1 MVGGAGWPAKYLAP
15 PTSSPPSPVAQQ
27 LTAVDCCSGGHP
39 QHPKKNQPA
48 LTEDKNRDQ
57 PITSQNTFVFVPI
70 TSGSFLF
77 LSVINLSQPST
88 KRILLLC
95 IIRHLKASK
104 DFSGDSD
111 FYLQPHG
118 PLSGPRAPPRSP
130 PQPHPGGV
138 KAPPHC
144 RAAGRAALSRINRLG
159 RLQSAGRAA
168 SSWPPGAT
176 TEAIATRRHKAQRW
190 NPSQPAATLSG
201 QRRSCS
207 KALPALSWDPVP
219 ATAAGS
225 DTSLPPSPPPVGG
238 ESIHWGMGGSSRS
251 AKWGIWEFFSAHGV
265 IALFCTVLQF
275 AVWPEEFPPP
285 PLGFG
290 EAGQRRATHLTSL
303 FVQHTQ

>member
-15 PTSSPPSPVAQQ
+15 PTSSPVAQQ

-57 PITSQNTFVFVPI
+57 PITSQNSFLFVPI

-77 LSVINLSQPST
+77 LSVITLSRPST
-88 KRILLLC
+88 KRILLLR

-207 KALPALSWDPVP
+207 KALASSQLGPSSGNCCWI
-219 ATAAGS
+219 GH
-225 DTSLPPSPPPVGG
+225 LPPSFPSSGG
-238 ESIHWGMGGSSRS
+238 RGKHSLGNGGQLQISKMGNL
-251 AKWGIWEFFSAHGV
+251 GIFQRARCH
-265 IALFCTVLQF
+265 CTVLQF

-290 EAGQRRATHLTSL
+290 EAGRRWATHLTSL